1 MKRTLIAATLFLA
14 LGALGV
20 GLVFGSAGQAR
31 AASLAESRLSTP
43 SDGDGGG
50 W

>member
-1 MKRTLIAATLFLA
+1 MNRRLIVATLFLA

-20 GLVFGSAGQAR
+20 GLVFACAGSAR
-31 AASLAESRLSTP
+31 AAGIAQSRPSTP
-43 SDGDGGG
+43 LDGDGG

>member
-1 MKRTLIAATLFLA
+1 MKRTLIVATLFLA

-20 GLVFGSAGQAR
+20 GLVFGSTGQAR
-31 AASLAESRLSTP
+31 AATIAESRVNTT